1 MIRNALPSTTPCND
15 TVFVPLEISAL
26 TIQKNKH
33 LVFMLKS
40 LKSGKAYIATHFSK
54 DAGRVGIRYL
64 FAGTQ
69 FEVSDI
75 YEELPWLETE
85 WKDENGIFT
94 FKEAPSDQAMEKFI
108 SRF

>member
-40 LKSGKAYIATHFSK
+40 LESGIGYLATHFPK
-54 DAGRVGIRYL
+54 DFGRVGIDYL
-64 FAGTQ
+64 FTGTPL
-69 FEVSDI
+69 EISEI
-75 YEELPWLETE
+75 YEDLPWLETE

-94 FKEAPSDQAMEKFI
+94 FKEAPSYQEMEKFI
-108 SRF
+108 SSL